1 MAKWPFQNKY
11 FLFLDLV
18 VLSRKRK
25 KLQDFHFFYLLAISM
40 KRKKV
45 FFGSSSD
52 VCVFVFSLAISEER
66 EGRSQAAPKG
76 PRLLVLY
83 IAFPPDHSRWVKP
96 ECWLQDTAWG
106 DVWTKYQVQSFL
118 QGQLREVLF
127 AKHSKHCST
136 ALWLY
141 WQGNFLST
149 YIHNVIKVKN
159 SLWAHFISTTERCC

>member
-96 ECWLQDTAWG
+96 ECWLQDTAGG

-118 QGQLREVLF
+118 QGQLMEVLF
-127 AKHSKHCST
+127 AKHSKHWSNWSIDELPSGRI
-136 ALWLY
+136 AGVIFVNI
-141 WQGNFLST
+141 QGGFFNCPPPLKS
-149 YIHNVIKVKN
+149 
-159 SLWAHFISTTERCC
+159 SSM

>member
-83 IAFPPDHSRWVKP
+83 IASPQTIHVGSNQSVGYRTQLGETYGQNTKCKVFFKVS
-96 ECWLQDTAWG
+96 WG
-106 DVWTKYQVQSFL
+106 KFFL
-118 QGQLREVLF
+118 QNIASIVQLPSGCIDR
-127 AKHSKHCST
+127 
-136 ALWLY
+136 
-141 WQGNFLST
+141 
-149 YIHNVIKVKN
+149 VIFCQ
-159 SLWAHFISTTERCC
+159 HIFTM